1 MSYVYGVSGF
11 ICVVARNSTGKI
23 YWPPSPVYNSSSST
37 SSISRQQTVQKLQW
51 PSQLKPRCTTIR
63 LLSIREWNGNRL
75 PYGLL
80 RDSDNLSSEH
90 FAHPF
95 TALLRSPSDL
105 SHCPLADQ
113 LCRNVVVE
121 QEASPLLAPTS
132 SSEEGRHVPA
142 DGSES
147 ISCFITTPLMVL
159 GTVAAVSVSFEM
171 HYQNICASFWT
182 STNSLRDLCCRWFQT
197 N

>member
-1 MSYVYGVSGF
+1 MEFLGSSVWLRATLLSKFTGRQIPFTTLQPLHNNRLFEDCSDQVSWNHG
-11 ICVVARNSTGKI
+11 A
-23 YWPPSPVYNSSSST
+23 PV
-37 SSISRQQTVQKLQW
+37 
-51 PSQLKPRCTTIR
+51 TIR

-121 QEASPLLAPTS
+121 QEASLLAPT

-171 HYQNICASFWT
+171 HYQNICASFFT
-182 STNSLRDLCCRWFQT
+182 SHDSLRDMLSMIP